1 MPKLSDGHILFY
13 CRLIYKTR
21 RKEDIKMAK
30 NNKEEIKKLILN
42 ENPFEPLSDEKI
54 ANTLSILRE
63 TVTETRKS
71 LHIINSRERKKKNIQ
86 DAILKMQE
94 KNPAITISQIITN
107 FSMQGIE
114 LSRKYTTSILA
125 DEKTSEL
132 SVETVKELVV
142 EDLKQDFSKLV
153 GFDYSLVKNIQQAKA
168 AILYPP
174 AGLPTLIV
182 GESGTGKSLFA
193 ECMYQY
199 ALNKKVLKED
209 APFVSLNCADYAD
222 NPQLL
227 LSILYGYKKGAF
239 TGADQNAEGMV
250 DAAQGGVLFLDEIH
264 RLPAKGQEMLFSILD
279 KGKFRRLGETNVEHE
294 ASVYFIGATTE
305 NIESSLLLTFRRRIP
320 MIIELPNL
328 RNRSIQEKAQL
339 VYDFL
344 QEEANRTQCKILV
357 KNKILSAFVLK
368 EYQGNVGQLRSE
380 IQVTCANAY
389 VEKMNSDKTEIH
401 IDFNELIY
409 NTLFQNN
416 QGTDNQ
422 HSRSIVFQDMLF
434 VPHITAAKVSHT
446 YPIFEDIYKKVELK
460 YYELKKMG
468 IDPGEIEKI
477 MWTFVLNKFDLIRAE
492 GHAEN
497 QLLSLDELKYLV
509 GENISQTIKAFF
521 DEITQVHAAIEIN
534 KKVLIYLAIHLSEAV
549 KRIKYGQEIINPNLV
564 YIKET
569 FTHEYDLAEQ
579 LVRTIEQ
586 KENVIIPDGEIGF
599 IAMYIKELLQITDK
613 KNKVAIITV
622 CHGKVASEMIAVVN
636 QLMGVDFPIAIDMP
650 FNTNPIEIFEKVIN
664 IAQTIKS
671 DSGILFFVDMGS
683 LVNVGDIVT
692 KRTGIKTKTIDRV
705 DLVSVMEAVRK
716 IYIADQNAEE
726 TLDDIYYDIVS
737 TRYSYPML
745 SVNESNK
752 PSLLLC
758 LCLTGHGV
766 AVKIKEL
773 LIEYYPKLKIILLG
787 IMDED
792 FKLQIN
798 KIKQQ
803 YHIIAAVGTI
813 NPHINGVNFIPFE
826 SGFSSDKKQFLDC
839 LVRQYQSNTLKFF
852 LKAELIFLDQEYA
865 DKKCLLET
873 IGSLLFNRGYIK
885 NEFITSLFAREE
897 MGSTIFKNSVGI
909 PHGLPAFV
917 KETAIVFIR
926 LKKPIIW
933 DSFDHSVTMI
943 CLPAVKKDDIATI
956 NDLFFS
962 LKNKEVVQQLN
973 QAKDVRDFIEKL
985 CPK

>member
-1 MPKLSDGHILFY
+1 
-13 CRLIYKTR
+13 
-21 RKEDIKMAK
+21 MAK

-683 LVNVGDIVT
+683 LVNIGDIVT

>member
-1 MPKLSDGHILFY
+1 
-13 CRLIYKTR
+13 
-21 RKEDIKMAK
+21 MAN

-42 ENPFEPLSDEKI
+42 ENPFEPLPDEKI

-63 TVTETRKS
+63 TVTETRK
-71 LHIINSRERKKKNIQ
+71 LLNIINSRERKKKNIQ
-86 DAILKMQE
+86 DAILKMQQ
-94 KNPAITISQIITN
+94 KNPAITISQIIVN

-114 LSRKYTTSILA
+114 LSRKYTTSILS
-125 DEKTSEL
+125 DEKTSKL
-132 SVETVKELVV
+132 VVETVKKLEV
-142 EDLKQDFSKLV
+142 EDPQQDFSKLV

-199 ALNKKVLKED
+199 ALNKKVLKEN

-239 TGADQNAEGMV
+239 TGADQNAEGLV

-339 VYDFL
+339 VYDFF

-416 QGTDNQ
+416 QGMDNQ

-446 YPIFEDIYKKVELK
+446 YPVFEDIYKKVELK

-509 GENISQTIKAFF
+509 GENISQTIKLFF

-549 KRIKYGQEIINPNLV
+549 KRIRYGQEIINPNLV

-569 FTHEYDLAEQ
+569 FAHEYDLAEH

-692 KRTGIKTKTIDRV
+692 KRTRIKTRTIDRV

-726 TLDDIYYDIVS
+726 TLDDIYYDIIN

-758 LCLTGHGV
+758 ICLTGHGV

-803 YHIIAAVGTI
+803 YNVIAAVGTI

-826 SGFSSDKKQFLDC
+826 SNFSSDKKQFLDC
-839 LVRQYQSNTLKFF
+839 LVQQYQSNTLKSF

-897 MGSTIFKNSVGI
+897 MGSTIFKNGVGI

-926 LKKPIIW
+926 LKKPIVW
-933 DSFDHSVTMI
+933 DSFDHSVTLI

-962 LKNKEVVQQLN
+962 LKNKEVVHQLN
-973 QAKDVRDFIEKL
+973 QAKNVHDFIEKL
-985 CPK
+985 CLK

>member
-1 MPKLSDGHILFY
+1 
-13 CRLIYKTR
+13 
-21 RKEDIKMAK
+21 MAK

-42 ENPFEPLSDEKI
+42 EKPFEPLSDEKI

-71 LHIINSRERKKKNIQ
+71 LRIINSRERKKKNIQ

-94 KNPAITISQIITN
+94 KNPEITISQIIMN
-107 FSMQGIE
+107 FSMQGID

-132 SVETVKELVV
+132 VVETVKELAV
-142 EDLKQDFSKLV
+142 EDPKQDFSKLV

-199 ALNKKVLKED
+199 ALNKKVLKEN

-339 VYDFL
+339 VYDFF

-389 VEKMNSDKTEIH
+389 VEKMNNDKTEIH

-409 NTLFQNN
+409 NTLFQHN

-434 VPHITAAKVSHT
+434 VPHITATKVSHT

-468 IDPGEIEKI
+468 IDPSEIEKI
-477 MWTFVLNKFDLIRAE
+477 MWTFVLNKFDLIRSE
-492 GHAEN
+492 GHTEN

-521 DEITQVHAAIEIN
+521 AEITQVHAGVEIN

-564 YIKET
+564 YIKKT
-569 FTHEYDLAEQ
+569 FAHEYDLARH
-579 LVRTIEQ
+579 LVCTIEQ

-650 FNTNPIEIFEKVIN
+650 FNTNPIEIFEKVIH

-683 LVNVGDIVT
+683 LVNVGDIVS
-692 KRTGIKTKTIDRV
+692 KRTGIKTRTIDRV
-705 DLVSVMEAVRK
+705 DMVSVMEAVRK

-752 PSLLLC
+752 PLLLLC

-792 FKLQIN
+792 FTLQIN

-826 SGFSSDKKQFLDC
+826 SDFSSDKKQFLDC
-839 LVRQYQSNTLKFF
+839 LVRQYQNNTLQSFV
-852 LKAELIFLDQEYA
+852 KAELIFLDQEYV

-873 IGSLLFNRGYIK
+873 IGSHLFNRGYIK

-897 MGSTIFKNSVGI
+897 MGSTIFKNGVGI

-962 LKNKEVVQQLN
+962 LKNKDVVQQLN
-973 QAKDVRDFIEKL
+973 QVKDVNDFIDKL

>member
-1 MPKLSDGHILFY
+1 M
-13 CRLIYKTR
+13 LIYKIR
-21 RKEDIKMAK
+21 RREDTKMAN

-42 ENPFEPLSDEKI
+42 ENPFEPLPDEKI

-63 TVTETRKS
+63 TVTETRK
-71 LHIINSRERKKKNIQ
+71 LLNIINSRERKKKNIQ
-86 DAILKMQE
+86 DAILKMQQ
-94 KNPAITISQIITN
+94 KNPAITISQIIVN

-114 LSRKYTTSILA
+114 LSRKYTTSILS
-125 DEKTSEL
+125 DEKTSKL
-132 SVETVKELVV
+132 VVETVKKLEV
-142 EDLKQDFSKLV
+142 EDPQQDFSKLV

-199 ALNKKVLKED
+199 ALNKKVLKEN

-239 TGADQNAEGMV
+239 TGADQNAEGLV

-339 VYDFL
+339 VYDFF

-416 QGTDNQ
+416 QGMDNQ

-446 YPIFEDIYKKVELK
+446 YPVFEDIYKKVELK

-509 GENISQTIKAFF
+509 GENISQTIKLFF

-549 KRIKYGQEIINPNLV
+549 KRIRYGQEIINPNLV

-569 FTHEYDLAEQ
+569 FAHEYDLAEH

-692 KRTGIKTKTIDRV
+692 KRTRIKTRTIDRV

-726 TLDDIYYDIVS
+726 TLDDIYYDIIN

-758 LCLTGHGV
+758 ICLTGHGV

-803 YHIIAAVGTI
+803 YNVIAAVGTI

-826 SGFSSDKKQFLDC
+826 SNFSSDKKQFLDC
-839 LVRQYQSNTLKFF
+839 LVQQYQSNTLKSF

-897 MGSTIFKNSVGI
+897 MGSTIFKNGVGI

-926 LKKPIIW
+926 LKKPIVW
-933 DSFDHSVTMI
+933 DSFDHSVTLI
-943 CLPAVKKDDIATI
+943 CLPAVKKDDIAMI

-962 LKNKEVVQQLN
+962 LKNKEVVHQLN
-973 QAKDVRDFIEKL
+973 QAKNVHDFIEKL
-985 CPK
+985 CLK

>member
-1 MPKLSDGHILFY
+1 
-13 CRLIYKTR
+13 
-21 RKEDIKMAK
+21 MAK

-71 LHIINSRERKKKNIQ
+71 LRIINSRERKKKNIQ

-94 KNPAITISQIITN
+94 KNPEITISQIILN
-107 FSMQGIE
+107 FSMQGID
-114 LSRKYTTSILA
+114 LSRKYITSILA

-132 SVETVKELVV
+132 VVETVKELAVA
-142 EDLKQDFSKLV
+142 DPKQDFSKLV

-199 ALNKKVLKED
+199 ALNKKVLKEN

-294 ASVYFIGATTE
+294 AAVYFIGATTE

-339 VYDFL
+339 VYDFF

-389 VEKMNSDKTEIH
+389 VEKMNNDKTEIH

-409 NTLFQNN
+409 NTLFQHN

-434 VPHITAAKVSHT
+434 VPHITATKVSHT

-468 IDPGEIEKI
+468 IDPSEIEKI
-477 MWTFVLNKFDLIRAE
+477 MWTFVLNKFDLIRSE

-521 DEITQVHAAIEIN
+521 AEITQVQAGVEIN

-564 YIKET
+564 YIKKT
-569 FTHEYDLAEQ
+569 FAHEYDLARH
-579 LVRTIEQ
+579 LVCTIEQ

-650 FNTNPIEIFEKVIN
+650 FNTNPIEIFEKVIH

-683 LVNVGDIVT
+683 LVNVGDIVS
-692 KRTGIKTKTIDRV
+692 KRTGIKTRTIDRV
-705 DLVSVMEAVRK
+705 DMVSVMEAVRK

-752 PSLLLC
+752 PLLLLC

-792 FKLQIN
+792 FTLQIN

-826 SGFSSDKKQFLDC
+826 SDFSSDKKQFLDC
-839 LVRQYQSNTLKFF
+839 LVRQYQNNTLQSFV
-852 LKAELIFLDQEYA
+852 KAELIFLDQEYV

-897 MGSTIFKNSVGI
+897 MGSTIFKNGVGI

-917 KETAIVFIR
+917 KETAIVFIS
-926 LKKPIIW
+926 LKKPIVW
-933 DSFDHSVTMI
+933 DSFDHFVTMI

-962 LKNKEVVQQLN
+962 LKNKDVVQQLN
-973 QAKDVRDFIEKL
+973 QVKDVNDFIDKL

>member
-1 MPKLSDGHILFY
+1 
-13 CRLIYKTR
+13 
-21 RKEDIKMAK
+21 MAK

-71 LHIINSRERKKKNIQ
+71 LRIINSRERKKKNIQ

-94 KNPAITISQIITN
+94 KNPEITISQIIMN
-107 FSMQGIE
+107 FSMQGID

-132 SVETVKELVV
+132 VVETVKELAV
-142 EDLKQDFSKLV
+142 EDPKQDFSKLV

-199 ALNKKVLKED
+199 ALNKKVLKEN

-339 VYDFL
+339 VYDFF

-389 VEKMNSDKTEIH
+389 VEKMNNDKTEIH

-409 NTLFQNN
+409 NTLFQHN

-434 VPHITAAKVSHT
+434 VPHITATKVSHT

-468 IDPGEIEKI
+468 IDPSEIEKI
-477 MWTFVLNKFDLIRAE
+477 MWTFVLNKFDLIRSE
-492 GHAEN
+492 GHTEN

-521 DEITQVHAAIEIN
+521 AEITQVHAGVEIN

-564 YIKET
+564 YIKKT
-569 FTHEYDLAEQ
+569 FAHEYDLARH
-579 LVRTIEQ
+579 LVCTIEQ

-650 FNTNPIEIFEKVIN
+650 FNTNPIEIFEKVIH

-683 LVNVGDIVT
+683 LVNVGDIVS
-692 KRTGIKTKTIDRV
+692 KRTGIKTRTIDRV
-705 DLVSVMEAVRK
+705 DMVSVMEAVRK

-752 PSLLLC
+752 PLLLLC

-792 FKLQIN
+792 FTLQIN

-826 SGFSSDKKQFLDC
+826 SDFSSDKKQFLDC
-839 LVRQYQSNTLKFF
+839 LVRQYQNNTLQSFV
-852 LKAELIFLDQEYA
+852 KAELIFLDQEYV

-897 MGSTIFKNSVGI
+897 MGSTIFKNGVGI

-926 LKKPIIW
+926 LKKPIVW

-943 CLPAVKKDDIATI
+943 CLPAVRKDDIATI

-962 LKNKEVVQQLN
+962 LKNKDVVQQLN
-973 QAKDVRDFIEKL
+973 QVKDVNDFIDKL

>member
-1 MPKLSDGHILFY
+1 
-13 CRLIYKTR
+13 
-21 RKEDIKMAK
+21 MAK

-71 LHIINSRERKKKNIQ
+71 LHIINLRERKKKNIQ

>member
-1 MPKLSDGHILFY
+1 
-13 CRLIYKTR
+13 
-21 RKEDIKMAK
+21 MAK

-42 ENPFEPLSDEKI
+42 EKPFEPLSDEKI

-71 LHIINSRERKKKNIQ
+71 LRIINSRERKKKNIQ

-94 KNPAITISQIITN
+94 KNPEITISQIILN
-107 FSMQGIE
+107 FSMQGID

-132 SVETVKELVV
+132 VVETVKELAV
-142 EDLKQDFSKLV
+142 EDPKQDFSKLV

-199 ALNKKVLKED
+199 ALNKKVLKEN

-339 VYDFL
+339 VYDFF

-389 VEKMNSDKTEIH
+389 VEKMNNDKTEIH

-409 NTLFQNN
+409 NTLFQHN

-434 VPHITAAKVSHT
+434 VPHITATKVSHT

-468 IDPGEIEKI
+468 IDPSEIEKI
-477 MWTFVLNKFDLIRAE
+477 MWTFVLNKFDLIRSE
-492 GHAEN
+492 GHTEN

-521 DEITQVHAAIEIN
+521 AEITQVHAGVEIN

-564 YIKET
+564 YIKKT
-569 FTHEYDLAEQ
+569 FAHEYDLARH
-579 LVRTIEQ
+579 LVCTIEQ

-650 FNTNPIEIFEKVIN
+650 FNTNPIEIFEKVIH

-683 LVNVGDIVT
+683 LVNVGDIVS
-692 KRTGIKTKTIDRV
+692 KRTGIKTRTIDRV
-705 DLVSVMEAVRK
+705 DMVSVMEAVRK

-752 PSLLLC
+752 PLLLLC

-792 FKLQIN
+792 FTLQIN

-826 SGFSSDKKQFLDC
+826 SDFSSDKKQFLDC
-839 LVRQYQSNTLKFF
+839 LVRQYQNNTLQSFV
-852 LKAELIFLDQEYA
+852 KAELIFLDQEYV

-897 MGSTIFKNSVGI
+897 MGSTIFKNGVGI

-962 LKNKEVVQQLN
+962 LKNKDVVQQLN
-973 QAKDVRDFIEKL
+973 QVKDVNDFIDKL

>member
-1 MPKLSDGHILFY
+1 MPKLSDGHIPFY

>member
-1 MPKLSDGHILFY
+1 
-13 CRLIYKTR
+13 
-21 RKEDIKMAK
+21 MAN

-42 ENPFEPLSDEKI
+42 ENPFEPLPDEKI

-63 TVTETRKS
+63 TVTETRK
-71 LHIINSRERKKKNIQ
+71 LLNIINSRERKKKNIQ
-86 DAILKMQE
+86 DAILKMQQ
-94 KNPAITISQIITN
+94 KNPAITISQIIVN

-114 LSRKYTTSILA
+114 LSRKYTTSILS
-125 DEKTSEL
+125 DEKTSKL
-132 SVETVKELVV
+132 VVETVKKLEV
-142 EDLKQDFSKLV
+142 EDPQQDFSKLV

-199 ALNKKVLKED
+199 ALNKKVLKEN

-239 TGADQNAEGMV
+239 TGADQNAEGLV

-339 VYDFL
+339 VYDFF

-416 QGTDNQ
+416 QGMDNQ

-446 YPIFEDIYKKVELK
+446 YPVFEDIYKKVELK

-509 GENISQTIKAFF
+509 GENISQTIKLFF

-549 KRIKYGQEIINPNLV
+549 KRIRYGQEIINPNLV

-569 FTHEYDLAEQ
+569 FAHEYDLAEH

-692 KRTGIKTKTIDRV
+692 KRTRIKTRTIDRV

-726 TLDDIYYDIVS
+726 TLDDIYYDIIN

-758 LCLTGHGV
+758 ICLTGHGV

-803 YHIIAAVGTI
+803 YNVIAAVGTI

-826 SGFSSDKKQFLDC
+826 SNFSSDKKQFLDC
-839 LVRQYQSNTLKFF
+839 LVQQYQSNTLKSF

-897 MGSTIFKNSVGI
+897 MGSTIFKNGVGI

-926 LKKPIIW
+926 LKKPIVW
-933 DSFDHSVTMI
+933 DSFDHSVTLI
-943 CLPAVKKDDIATI
+943 CLPAVKKDDIAMI

-962 LKNKEVVQQLN
+962 LKNKEVVHQLN
-973 QAKDVRDFIEKL
+973 QAKNVHDFIEKL
-985 CPK
+985 CLK

>member
-1 MPKLSDGHILFY
+1 
-13 CRLIYKTR
+13 
-21 RKEDIKMAK
+21 MAN

-42 ENPFEPLSDEKI
+42 ENPFEPLPDEKI

-63 TVTETRKS
+63 TVTETRK
-71 LHIINSRERKKKNIQ
+71 LLNIINSRERKKKNIQ
-86 DAILKMQE
+86 DAILKMQQ
-94 KNPAITISQIITN
+94 KNPAITISQIIVN

-114 LSRKYTTSILA
+114 LSRKYTTSILS
-125 DEKTSEL
+125 DEKTSKL
-132 SVETVKELVV
+132 VVETVKKLEV
-142 EDLKQDFSKLV
+142 EDPQQDFSKLV

-199 ALNKKVLKED
+199 ALNKKVLKEN

-239 TGADQNAEGMV
+239 TGADQNAEGLV

-339 VYDFL
+339 VYDFF

-416 QGTDNQ
+416 QGMDNQ

-446 YPIFEDIYKKVELK
+446 YPVFEDIYKKVELK

-509 GENISQTIKAFF
+509 GENISQTIKLFF

-549 KRIKYGQEIINPNLV
+549 KRIRYGQEIINPNLV

-569 FTHEYDLAEQ
+569 FAHEYDLAEH

-683 LVNVGDIVT
+683 LVNVGYIVT
-692 KRTGIKTKTIDRV
+692 KRTRIKTRTIDRV

-726 TLDDIYYDIVS
+726 TLDDIYYDIIN

-758 LCLTGHGV
+758 ICLTGHGV

-803 YHIIAAVGTI
+803 YNVIAAVGTI

-826 SGFSSDKKQFLDC
+826 SNFSSDKKQFLDC
-839 LVRQYQSNTLKFF
+839 LVQQYQSNTLKSF

-897 MGSTIFKNSVGI
+897 MGSTIFKNGVGI

-926 LKKPIIW
+926 LKKPIVW
-933 DSFDHSVTMI
+933 DSFDHSVTLI
-943 CLPAVKKDDIATI
+943 CLPAVKKDDIAMI

-962 LKNKEVVQQLN
+962 LKNKEVVHQLN
-973 QAKDVRDFIEKL
+973 QAKNVHDFIEKL
-985 CPK
+985 CLK

>member
-1 MPKLSDGHILFY
+1 
-13 CRLIYKTR
+13 
-21 RKEDIKMAK
+21 MAK

-42 ENPFEPLSDEKI
+42 EKPFEPLSDEKI

-71 LHIINSRERKKKNIQ
+71 LRIINSRERKKKNIQ

-94 KNPAITISQIITN
+94 KNPEITISQIIMN
-107 FSMQGIE
+107 FSMQGID

-132 SVETVKELVV
+132 VVETVKELAV
-142 EDLKQDFSKLV
+142 EDPKQDFSKLV

-199 ALNKKVLKED
+199 ALNKKVLKEN

-339 VYDFL
+339 VYDFF

-389 VEKMNSDKTEIH
+389 VEKMNNDKTEIH

-409 NTLFQNN
+409 NTLFQHN

-434 VPHITAAKVSHT
+434 VPHITATKVSHT

-468 IDPGEIEKI
+468 IDPSEIEKI
-477 MWTFVLNKFDLIRAE
+477 MWTFVLNKFDLIRSE
-492 GHAEN
+492 GHTEN

-521 DEITQVHAAIEIN
+521 AEITQVHAGVEIN

-564 YIKET
+564 YIKKT
-569 FTHEYDLAEQ
+569 FAHEYDLARH
-579 LVRTIEQ
+579 LVCTIEQ

-650 FNTNPIEIFEKVIN
+650 FNTNPIEIFEKVIH

-683 LVNVGDIVT
+683 LVNVGDIVS
-692 KRTGIKTKTIDRV
+692 KRTGIKTRTIDRV
-705 DLVSVMEAVRK
+705 DMVSVMEAVRK

-752 PSLLLC
+752 PLLLLC

-792 FKLQIN
+792 FTLQIN

-826 SGFSSDKKQFLDC
+826 SDFSSDKKQFLDC
-839 LVRQYQSNTLKFF
+839 LVRQYQNNTLQSFV
-852 LKAELIFLDQEYA
+852 KAELIFLDQEYV

-897 MGSTIFKNSVGI
+897 MGSTIFKNGVGI

-962 LKNKEVVQQLN
+962 LKNKDVVQQLN
-973 QAKDVRDFIEKL
+973 QVKDVNDFIDKL

>member
-1 MPKLSDGHILFY
+1 
-13 CRLIYKTR
+13 
-21 RKEDIKMAK
+21 MAK

>member
-1 MPKLSDGHILFY
+1 
-13 CRLIYKTR
+13 
-21 RKEDIKMAK
+21 MAN

-42 ENPFEPLSDEKI
+42 ENPFEPLPDEKI

-63 TVTETRKS
+63 TVTETRK
-71 LHIINSRERKKKNIQ
+71 LLNIINSRERKKKNIQ
-86 DAILKMQE
+86 DAILKMQQ
-94 KNPAITISQIITN
+94 KNPAITISQIIVN

-114 LSRKYTTSILA
+114 LSRKYTTSILS
-125 DEKTSEL
+125 DEKTSKL
-132 SVETVKELVV
+132 VVETVKKLEV
-142 EDLKQDFSKLV
+142 EDPQQDFSKLV

-199 ALNKKVLKED
+199 ALNKKVLKEN

-239 TGADQNAEGMV
+239 TGADQNAEGLV

-294 ASVYFIGATTE
+294 SSVYFIGATTE

-339 VYDFL
+339 VYDFF

-416 QGTDNQ
+416 QGMDNQ

-446 YPIFEDIYKKVELK
+446 YPVFEDIYKKVELK

-509 GENISQTIKAFF
+509 GENISQTIKLFF

-549 KRIKYGQEIINPNLV
+549 KRIRYGQEIINPNLV

-569 FTHEYDLAEQ
+569 FAHEYDLAEH

-692 KRTGIKTKTIDRV
+692 KRTRIKTRTIDRV

-726 TLDDIYYDIVS
+726 TLDDIYYDIIN

-758 LCLTGHGV
+758 ICLTGHGV

-803 YHIIAAVGTI
+803 YNVIAAVGTI

-826 SGFSSDKKQFLDC
+826 SNFSSDKKQFLDC
-839 LVRQYQSNTLKFF
+839 LVQQYQSNTLKSF

-897 MGSTIFKNSVGI
+897 MGSTIFKNGVGI

-926 LKKPIIW
+926 LKKPIVW
-933 DSFDHSVTMI
+933 DSFDHSVTLI

-962 LKNKEVVQQLN
+962 LKNKEVVHQLN
-973 QAKDVRDFIEKL
+973 QAKNVHDFIEKL
-985 CPK
+985 CLK

>member
-1 MPKLSDGHILFY
+1 
-13 CRLIYKTR
+13 
-21 RKEDIKMAK
+21 
-30 NNKEEIKKLILN
+30 
-42 ENPFEPLSDEKI
+42 
-54 ANTLSILRE
+54 
-63 TVTETRKS
+63 
-71 LHIINSRERKKKNIQ
+71 
-86 DAILKMQE
+86 
-94 KNPAITISQIITN
+94 
-107 FSMQGIE
+107 
-114 LSRKYTTSILA
+114 
-125 DEKTSEL
+125 
-132 SVETVKELVV
+132 
-142 EDLKQDFSKLV
+142 
-153 GFDYSLVKNIQQAKA
+153 
-168 AILYPP
+168 
-174 AGLPTLIV
+174 
-182 GESGTGKSLFA
+182 
-193 ECMYQY
+193 
-199 ALNKKVLKED
+199 
-209 APFVSLNCADYAD
+209 
-222 NPQLL
+222 
-227 LSILYGYKKGAF
+227 
-239 TGADQNAEGMV
+239 
-250 DAAQGGVLFLDEIH
+250 
-264 RLPAKGQEMLFSILD
+264 
-279 KGKFRRLGETNVEHE
+279 
-294 ASVYFIGATTE
+294 
-305 NIESSLLLTFRRRIP
+305 LLTFRRRIP

-339 VYDFL
+339 VYDFF

-416 QGTDNQ
+416 QGMDNQ

-446 YPIFEDIYKKVELK
+446 YPVFEDIYKKVELK

-509 GENISQTIKAFF
+509 GENISQTIKLFF

-549 KRIKYGQEIINPNLV
+549 KRIRYGQEIINPNLV

-569 FTHEYDLAEQ
+569 FAHEYDLAEH

-692 KRTGIKTKTIDRV
+692 KRTRIKTRTIDRV

-726 TLDDIYYDIVS
+726 TLDDIYYDIIN

-758 LCLTGHGV
+758 ICLTGHGV

-803 YHIIAAVGTI
+803 YNVIAAVGTI

-826 SGFSSDKKQFLDC
+826 SNFSSDKKQFLDC
-839 LVRQYQSNTLKFF
+839 LVQQYQSNTLKSF

-897 MGSTIFKNSVGI
+897 MGSTIFKNGVGI

-926 LKKPIIW
+926 LKKPIVW
-933 DSFDHSVTMI
+933 DSFDHSVTLI
-943 CLPAVKKDDIATI
+943 CLPAVKKDDIAMI

-962 LKNKEVVQQLN
+962 LKNKEVVHQLN
-973 QAKDVRDFIEKL
+973 QAKNVHDFIEKL
-985 CPK
+985 CLK

>member
-1 MPKLSDGHILFY
+1 
-13 CRLIYKTR
+13 
-21 RKEDIKMAK
+21 MAK

-42 ENPFEPLSDEKI
+42 EKPFEPLSDEKI

-71 LHIINSRERKKKNIQ
+71 LRIINSRERKKKNIQ
-86 DAILKMQE
+86 DAILKMQQ
-94 KNPAITISQIITN
+94 KNPEITISQIIMN
-107 FSMQGIE
+107 FSMQGID
-114 LSRKYTTSILA
+114 LSRKYTTSILS

-132 SVETVKELVV
+132 VVETVKELAV
-142 EDLKQDFSKLV
+142 EDPKQDFSKLV

-239 TGADQNAEGMV
+239 TGADQNAKGMV

-339 VYDFL
+339 VYDFF

-477 MWTFVLNKFDLIRAE
+477 MWTFVLNKFDLIRSE

-509 GENISQTIKAFF
+509 GENISQTIKVFF

-549 KRIKYGQEIINPNLV
+549 KRIKYGKEIINPNLV
-564 YIKET
+564 YIKEN
-569 FTHEYDLAEQ
+569 FAHEYDLAGH

-599 IAMYIKELLQITDK
+599 IAIYIKELLQITDK

-692 KRTGIKTKTIDRV
+692 KRTGIKTRTIDRV
-705 DLVSVMEAVRK
+705 DMVSVMEAVRK

-745 SVNESNK
+745 STNESNK

-773 LIEYYPKLKIILLG
+773 LIEYYPKLKILLLG

-792 FKLQIN
+792 FTLQIN

-803 YHIIAAVGTI
+803 YNIIAAVGTI

-826 SGFSSDKKQFLDC
+826 SGFSSDKKQLLDC
-839 LVRQYQSNTLKFF
+839 LVRQYQSNTLKSF

-897 MGSTIFKNSVGI
+897 MGSTIFKNGVGI

-933 DSFDHSVTMI
+933 DSFDHFVTMI

-962 LKNKEVVQQLN
+962 LKNKDVVHQLN
-973 QAKDVRDFIEKL
+973 QVKDVGEFIGEL

>member
-1 MPKLSDGHILFY
+1 MV
-13 CRLIYKTR
+13 
-21 RKEDIKMAK
+21 K

-42 ENPFEPLSDEKI
+42 EKPFEPLSDEKI

-71 LHIINSRERKKKNIQ
+71 LRIINSRERKKKNIQ

-94 KNPAITISQIITN
+94 KNPEITISQIIMN
-107 FSMQGIE
+107 FSMQGID

-132 SVETVKELVV
+132 VVETVKELTV
-142 EDLKQDFSKLV
+142 EDPKQDFSKLV

-239 TGADQNAEGMV
+239 TGADQNTEGMV

-339 VYDFL
+339 VYDFF

-477 MWTFVLNKFDLIRAE
+477 MWTFVLNKFDLIRSE

-509 GENISQTIKAFF
+509 GENISQTIKSFF

-564 YIKET
+564 YIKEN
-569 FTHEYDLAEQ
+569 FAHEYDLARH

-692 KRTGIKTKTIDRV
+692 KRTGIKTRTIDRV
-705 DLVSVMEAVRK
+705 DMVSVMEAVRK

-773 LIEYYPKLKIILLG
+773 LIEYYPKLKILLLG

-792 FKLQIN
+792 FTLQIN

-803 YHIIAAVGTI
+803 YNIIAAVGTI

-839 LVRQYQSNTLKFF
+839 LVRQYQSNTLKSF

-897 MGSTIFKNSVGI
+897 MGSTIFKNGVGI

-926 LKKPIIW
+926 LKKPIVW
-933 DSFDHSVTMI
+933 DSFDHFVTMI
-943 CLPAVKKDDIATI
+943 CLPAVKKDDVATI

-962 LKNKEVVQQLN
+962 LKNKDAVQQLN
-973 QAKDVRDFIEKL
+973 QAKDVGEFIGKL
-985 CPK
+985 CPKQ